1 MSKFSVAVI
10 DGTQAR
16 FFILDSAASSEY
28 ESGPNLIE
36 QEKLSDSTQE
46 LHGQELWANT
56 KTGRNRGSNGQA
68 HSYDDHRQNHKLE
81 FEKRFANKISS
92 AMLDHIKTHQAKHL
106 ILVAEPQIL
115 GLMREAMTDNLFK
128 NINIQE
134 VAKDICHF
142 NVNQIHDYL
151 AKKELLPACQKV
163 YSR

>member
-1 MSKFSVAVI
+1 MVKFAVAVLN
-10 DGTQAR
+10 GTQAR
-16 FFILDSAASSEY
+16 FFILDSAAISEY
-28 ESGPNLIE
+28 ESSPNLIE
-36 QEKLSDSTQE
+36 QEGLSDATKE

-56 KTGRNRGSNGQA
+56 KTGRNRGTSGQA
-68 HSYDDHRQNHKLE
+68 HSYDDHRQNHEIE

-92 AMLDHIKTHQAKHL
+92 AMLNLIKTNQARQL

-115 GLMREAMTDNLFK
+115 GMMREAMTDKSFNSLK
-128 NINIQE
+128 IKE

-151 AKKELLPACQKV
+151 AKKELLPACRKV

>member
-1 MSKFSVAVI
+1 MGKFAVAVI
-10 DGTQAR
+10 NGTQAR

-36 QEKLSDSTQE
+36 HKGLFDSTQE

-92 AMLDHIKTHQAKHL
+92 AMIDLIQANQAKQL

-115 GLMREAMTDNLFK
+115 GIMREVMNDSLLKNL
-128 NINIQE
+128 NIQE

>member
-1 MSKFSVAVI
+1 MVKFAVAVLN
-10 DGTQAR
+10 GTQAR
-16 FFILDSAASSEY
+16 FFTLDSAAISEY
-28 ESGPNLIE
+28 ESSPNLIE
-36 QEKLSDSTQE
+36 QEGLSDSTKE

-56 KTGRNRGSNGQA
+56 KTGRNRGTSGQA
-68 HSYDDHRQNHKLE
+68 HSYDDHRQNHEIE

-92 AMLDHIKTHQAKHL
+92 AMLNLIKTNQARQL

-115 GLMREAMTDNLFK
+115 GMMRESMTDKSFNSLK
-128 NINIQE
+128 VKE

-151 AKKELLPACQKV
+151 AKKELLPACRKV

>member
-1 MSKFSVAVI
+1 MGKFAVAVI
-10 DGTQAR
+10 NGTQAR
-16 FFILDSAASSEY
+16 LFTLDSAVISEY
-28 ESGPNLIE
+28 ESSPKLIE
-36 QEKLSDSTQE
+36 HPGLSDSTKE

-68 HSYDDHRQNHKLE
+68 HSYDDHRQKHQIE
-81 FEKRFANKISS
+81 FEKRFAHQISK
-92 AMLDHIKTHQAKHL
+92 AMLDIIQTNQARQL

-115 GLMREAMTDNLFK
+115 GLMREAMTDKLFK
-128 NINIQE
+128 NLNIKE

-151 AKKELLPACQKV
+151 AKKELLPACKKV